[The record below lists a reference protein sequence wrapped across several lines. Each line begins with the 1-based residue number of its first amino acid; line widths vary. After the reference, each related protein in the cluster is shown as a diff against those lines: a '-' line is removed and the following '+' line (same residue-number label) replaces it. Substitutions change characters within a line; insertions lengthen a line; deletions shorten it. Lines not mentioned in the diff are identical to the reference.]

1 MPVGHIKLPIKP
13 KWSALGGIKA
23 ITSIIEEEGIVDF
36 TFDIK
41 RECGMRFVTFEFIL
55 WDNKEGSQ
63 C

>member
-1 MPVGHIKLPIKP
+1 MPVCHIKLPIKP
-13 KWSALGGIKA
+13 KWSALGGIMA

-36 TFDIK
+36 TFDID

-55 WDNKEGSQ
+55 WDNEEGSQ